1 MYGAPI
7 LAISVAAVVL
17 LGPGRSGPA
26 LGVRVWGGP
35 ALGARCTA
43 FRLEALRRY
52 YGVDDRISLAGLS
65 LELRDIKSGS
75 SAIWSGSTGDDGIAD
90 ARLCL
95 DKPLG
100 DRAELLISR
109 KQEQI
114 AQGSIALADSS
125 ARVLPSL
132 PLSGIVR
139 GELEIQVKSP
149 RGIWIAPFEDTLWIE
164 LVKGAKGRSEIWLS
178 ASAQGAEL
186 QQKRLIFP
194 VDRALSLKLKPTSHL
209 VELSL
214 SAEVD
219 GVEQGVWEGVVPVVP
234 GGIWLEPQRAADAE
248 GAKQIRLFS
257 PSPRKNAYVSLL
269 SEQGR
274 HFGATVP
281 LSQNAEGFFVG
292 EFGIDLG
299 ERGEQALQTAVLVAA
314 GDPAEQGSATVAW
327 PLRPAVGKAIY
338 PKLELLL
345 DGLPQAEKTEQER
358 AISSR
363 RTAVL
368 LIAALA
374 VFEIL
379 FFFAQSRKDRRAL
392 EMQLEKA
399 SEADD
404 SRIAAED
411 GPPRV
416 DRVDRAGAKP
426 FLNTESWLWGL
437 VAVALIGLGF
447 ALVAALAL
455 FR

>member
-35 ALGARCTA
+35 VLGARCTA

-52 YGVDDRISLAGLS
+52 FSVDDRISLAGLS
-65 LELRDIKSGS
+65 LELRDIESGS
-75 SAIWSGSTGDDGIAD
+75 SATWSGSTGDDGITD

-100 DRAELLISR
+100 NRAELSIGR
-109 KQEQI
+109 KQERI
-114 AQGSIALADSS
+114 AQGSIALSDGS
-125 ARVLPSL
+125 ASVLPPV

-164 LVKGAKGRSEIWLS
+164 LVKGAKSRSEIWLS

-186 QQKRLIFP
+186 QQKRLVLP
-194 VDRALSLKLKPTSHL
+194 VDRALSLRLKPTSHL

-219 GVEQGVWEGVVPVVP
+219 GVERGVWEGVVPVVP

-257 PSPRKNAYVSLL
+257 PSPRKSVYVSLL
-269 SEQGR
+269 SEEGR
-274 HFGATVP
+274 LFGAAVP

-292 EFGIDLG
+292 EFGIDLS
-299 ERGEQALQTAVLVAA
+299 EQTPKTAVLVAA

-327 PLRPAVGKAIY
+327 PLRPAVGRAIY

-345 DGLPQAEKTEQER
+345 DGLPQAEKAEQER

-392 EMQLEKA
+392 EMQLE
-399 SEADD
+399 
-404 SRIAAED
+404 
-411 GPPRV
+411 
-416 DRVDRAGAKP
+416 GAKP